1 MHYIYNILHQEPR
14 KRRYDEQKD
23 MNDGMKHKVNT
34 STILPFGRPPP
45 KAKSKDKQPLGKVS
59 LQHSGR

>member
-1 MHYIYNILHQEPR
+1 
-14 KRRYDEQKD
+14 
-23 MNDGMKHKVNT
+23 MKHKGNT

-59 LQHSGR
+59 LQHSGRQKICHVM